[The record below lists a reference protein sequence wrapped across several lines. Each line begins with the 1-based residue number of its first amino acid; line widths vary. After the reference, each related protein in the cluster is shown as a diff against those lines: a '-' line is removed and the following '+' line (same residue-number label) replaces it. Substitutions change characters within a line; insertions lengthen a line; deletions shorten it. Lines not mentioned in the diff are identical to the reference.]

1 MMSVILHSYQT
12 GLPAFPGELKAA
24 VVCSEFVARRAPYI
38 VASVKL
44 MSISGDKAPAYSS
57 FAHIIGECVI
67 AEPRRVLMLKS
78 VRGTLEK
85 KTLFGIRILN
95 LARKKHMYS
104 RPTCGL
110 MLPEA
115 GAARS

>member
-38 VASVKL
+38 VVSVKL
-44 MSISGDKAPAYSS
+44 MSISGDKAPVYSS
-57 FAHIIGECVI
+57 FAHITGGCVI

-85 KTLFGIRILN
+85 TTPPSPRILN
-95 LARKKHMYS
+95 LARS
-104 RPTCGL
+104 TCIVGPPVVST
-110 MLPEA
+110 LPEA